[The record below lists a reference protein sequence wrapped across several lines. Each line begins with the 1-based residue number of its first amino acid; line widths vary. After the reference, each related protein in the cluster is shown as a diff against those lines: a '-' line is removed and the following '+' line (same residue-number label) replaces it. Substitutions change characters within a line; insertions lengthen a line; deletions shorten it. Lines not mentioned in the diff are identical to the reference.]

1 MRTPFLITLVS
12 LFLAF
17 NRPAQCA
24 AASRRYPN
32 APAAATNASSNWST
46 PATLRHG
53 LRRESGVLIL
63 TARQVEFRPR
73 RGLALRWKYED
84 VKTFRLTDRR
94 FTIWG
99 YENRHWPIPG
109 ERSFNFRLATPIPAS
124 ISANLANRVGKPS
137 SNARPD
143 TVVAAQ
149 LVIDA
154 RHEKRLGG
162 SNGTLRFQA
171 NGIDYIAVPKDD
183 SRSWRW
189 ADIQTIALTD
199 PYHFRVAGY
208 REIYDFSLK
217 KPMDSAFFDKLWDQ
231 FYGKGLNLQAGAG
244 GEAQ

>member
-1 MRTPFLITLVS
+1 MRTAYRIT
-12 LFLAF
+12 FTCIILAF
-17 NRPAQCA
+17 NGPAQSI

-32 APAAATNASSNWST
+32 PPAAATNASSNWST
-46 PATLRHG
+46 QATLRHG

-63 TARQVEFRPR
+63 TAQQVEFRPHS
-73 RGLALRWKYED
+73 GPALRWRYED
-84 VKTFRLTDRR
+84 VRTFRLTDRR
-94 FTIWG
+94 FTIWD

-109 ERSFNFRLATPIPAS
+109 ERSFNFRLATPPPAS

-143 TVVAAQ
+143 AAVAAQ

-162 SNGTLRFQA
+162 SNGTLRFQP
-171 NGIDYIAVPKDD
+171 NGIDYVAVPKDD

-189 ADIQTIALTD
+189 ADIQTIALPN

-231 FYGKGLNLQAGAG
+231 FYGRGLNLQAGAG